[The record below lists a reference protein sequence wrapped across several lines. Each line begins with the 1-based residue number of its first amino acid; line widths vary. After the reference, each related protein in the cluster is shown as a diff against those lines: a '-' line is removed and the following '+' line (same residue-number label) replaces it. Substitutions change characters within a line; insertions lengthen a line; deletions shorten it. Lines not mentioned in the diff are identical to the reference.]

1 MRETGKEET
10 AKAAAPGIGGRRLR
24 SGSAVSAVSVVSV
37 VSTVSAVQLALVVRV
52 VLDQYQLLACQKFHA
67 PQGLP

>member
-24 SGSAVSAVSVVSV
+24 SGSAVSVVSV

>member
-24 SGSAVSAVSVVSV
+24 SGSAVSAVSV